1 MKKQIANMI
10 TGFRILCS
18 IVLILLPVFS
28 VQFYIVYLV
37 CGLSDM
43 ADSAVAR
50 RTNST
55 SSFVSKLDTA
65 ADIIFV
71 VAAMAKLLPRL
82 HLPMWLWIWV
92 AVIALIKLANIAFGL
107 VRRIGLVSV
116 HSVMNKVTGLLLFL
130 LPLTL
135 SLAELKYSAAV
146 VCSAATFAT
155 LQETYYLLTGNSIS

>member
-43 ADSAVAR
+43 ADGAVAR

-55 SSFVSKLDTA
+55 SSFGSKLDTA

-71 VAAMAKLLPRL
+71 VAA
-82 HLPMWLWIWV
+82 
-92 AVIALIKLANIAFGL
+92 
-107 VRRIGLVSV
+107 
-116 HSVMNKVTGLLLFL
+116 
-130 LPLTL
+130 
-135 SLAELKYSAAV
+135 V

-155 LQETYYLLTGNSIS
+155 LQEMYYLLTGNSIS

>member
-43 ADSAVAR
+43 ADGAVAR

-55 SSFVSKLDTA
+55 SSFGSKLDTA

-92 AVIALIKLANIAFGL
+92 AVIALILLGAGVIAARTM
-107 VRRIGLVSV
+107 RRRKNGPDS
-116 HSVMNKVTGLLLFL
+116 
-130 LPLTL
+130 LPPE
-135 SLAELKYSAAV
+135 A
-146 VCSAATFAT
+146 
-155 LQETYYLLTGNSIS
+155 YL

>member
-18 IVLILLPVFS
+18 IVLIFLSAFS

-43 ADSAVAR
+43 ADGAVAR

-55 SSFVSKLDTA
+55 SSFGSKLDTA

-71 VAAMAKLLPRL
+71 AAAMTKLLPQL

-107 VRRIGLVSV
+107 VLRIGLVSV

-135 SLAELKYSAAV
+135 SLVELKYSSAV
-146 VCSAATFAT
+146 VCSAATFAA
-155 LQETYYLLTGNSIS
+155 LQEMYYLLTGRS